1 MSAMDEI
8 KVWPFGKH
16 RGKAVDIVL
25 SDHSYVEWLLHQP
38 WFAEDY
44 AAIYRLITGANSE
57 ADASPEHNEFQIRFL
72 EEESRLAVAKVLDFH
87 DLDGETVAKKKSIAK
102 RVAKELGCVVHERE
116 IGLSVSG
123 ARFEERGWDVA
134 FEIHPA
140 SYVAWLDAEHGK
152 DYIELLESWGMAKLA
167 AKNRQL
173 LKEHR
178 GTLDVAV
185 YQPNTSR
192 SPRVTIELKPD
203 LGNDYPSVLRQ
214 IQRYALYEEEYGG
227 NGGRSRGKAAS
238 KKVPDRKL
246 LIARR
251 ARFSSVSYEQ
261 VKAFFKSA
269 DITLLMEHELDGFAV
284 ISPELTA

>member
-8 KVWPFGKH
+8 QIWPFGKY
-16 RGKAVDIVL
+16 RGKAVDMVL

-44 AAIYRLITGANSE
+44 AAIYKLITGANSE
-57 ADASPEHNEFQIRFL
+57 AQDTPEHNEFQIRFL

-102 RVAKELGCVVHERE
+102 RVARELGCVVHEEE
-116 IGLSVSG
+116 IGLRVSG

-185 YQPNTSR
+185 YAPNTSR

-227 NGGRSRGKAAS
+227 GGRSKGKAAS

-261 VKAFFKSA
+261 VKAFFRSA
-269 DITLLMEHELDGFAV
+269 DITLLLESELDGFDYV
-284 ISPELTA
+284 TGELIE

>member
-8 KVWPFGKH
+8 QIWPFGKY
-16 RGKAVDIVL
+16 RGKAVDMVL

-44 AAIYRLITGANSE
+44 AAIYKLITGANSE

-72 EEESRLAVAKVLDFH
+72 EEESRLAVARVLDFH

-102 RVAKELGCVVHERE
+102 RVARELGCVVHEEE
-116 IGLSVSG
+116 IGLRVSG

-185 YQPNTSR
+185 YAPNTSR

-203 LGNDYPSVLRQ
+203 LGDDYPSVLRQ

-227 NGGRSRGKAAS
+227 GGRSGGKAAS

-261 VKAFFKSA
+261 VKAFFRSA
-269 DITLLMEHELDGFAV
+269 DITLLLESELDGFDYATGE
-284 ISPELTA
+284 IIE